1 MQRLFASLLALS
13 NSVASLWVM
22 ALMLLI
28 TADVVGRG
36 FFNMPIPGVPEIVKF
51 SVVAM
56 FWLQIAYTLR
66 TGKHLRTTLLLGVMP
81 RWMQT
86 SVLVVN
92 CLLGIAIFGF
102 IVWLGWGEMMVSYEN
117 DIFEGEH
124 PVRILVWPIWA
135 TLVFGAVLMALQY
148 LLDVVRLIVRG
159 PYPHETQ
166 ELVE

>member
-51 SVVAM
+51 SIVAM

-66 TGKHLRTTLLLGVMP
+66 TGKHLRATLLLGVETIGRP
-81 RWMQT
+81 RRIDAGPPQRLVGDQVADARHT
-86 SVLVVN
+86 S
-92 CLLGIAIFGF
+92 
-102 IVWLGWGEMMVSYEN
+102 
-117 DIFEGEH
+117 
-124 PVRILVWPIWA
+124 
-135 TLVFGAVLMALQY
+135 
-148 LLDVVRLIVRG
+148 LI
-159 PYPHETQ
+159 E
-166 ELVE
+166 